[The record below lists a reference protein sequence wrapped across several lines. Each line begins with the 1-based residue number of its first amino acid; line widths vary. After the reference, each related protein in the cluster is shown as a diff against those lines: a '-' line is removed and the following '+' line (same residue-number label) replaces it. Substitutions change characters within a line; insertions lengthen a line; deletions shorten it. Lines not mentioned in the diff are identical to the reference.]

1 MTRLSGS
8 VSYYIPK
15 SIAADSSS
23 LPPNPPP
30 PSSKPDPE
38 LILLFS
44 WMGAKDEHIAK
55 YVEQHRV
62 VFPTSRIIVARCPF
76 SHVACPPLA
85 WQHIQPIVP
94 ILRQF
99 IDTSPPLSNLD
110 LAKSSSSSKPQP
122 QVLIHA
128 FSNGGISTAMLLYA
142 ALKRSQNGTLLL
154 PRYTLLFDSCP
165 GTFRWRNT
173 AAAMAQV
180 LPRWT
185 HGLARAVVFSIWLMY
200 KLLPFMQPAQ
210 DRNTRQIRHPRYLER
225 EVRRGY
231 LYGSEDDKIPE
242 ADVEKQAALARE
254 AGFDVRMER
263 FEGAKHCA
271 IPVTHAAR
279 YWAAVREIWDGD
291 EAGVVVDVEA
301 NVEAVDLK
309 A

>member
-1 MTRLSGS
+1 
-8 VSYYIPK
+8 
-15 SIAADSSS
+15 
-23 LPPNPPP
+23 
-30 PSSKPDPE
+30 
-38 LILLFS
+38 
-44 WMGAKDEHIAK
+44 MGAKDEHIAK

-76 SHVACPPLA
+76 SHVVCPPLA
-85 WQHIQPIVP
+85 WHHVQPIVP

-110 LAKSSSSSKPQP
+110 VDLTKSSSSFSSSSSRKPQP

-142 ALKRSQNGTLLL
+142 ALKRAQNGTLLL

-165 GTFRWRNT
+165 GRFRWRNT
-173 AAAMAQV
+173 AAAIAQV

-185 HGLARAVVFSIWLMY
+185 HSLVRAFVFSIWLIY
-200 KLLPFMQPAQ
+200 KLMPFMQPTQ
-210 DRNTRQIRHPRYLER
+210 DRNTRQVRHPRYLAR

-242 ADVEKQAALARE
+242 ADIEKQAALARE
-254 AGFDVRMER
+254 AGFEVRTER

-271 IPVTHAAR
+271 IPVTHAAQ
-279 YWAAVREIWDGD
+279 YWVAVREIWDGD
-291 EAGVVVDVEA
+291 EAGIVVDEEA
-301 NVEAVDLK
+301 NVEAVDLQ